1 MLIIFLC
8 CDKMPRGKA
17 DLAPGLGVSVDRA
30 PFLVCSEAVE
40 WGGGRGVVEKSCSAC
55 SSLRGR
61 VLGFLKPFKDCPRL
75 PTSSKKSH
83 LQDYTFLNILNVNPA
98 KD

>member
-1 MLIIFLC
+1 MLIIFLG

-30 PFLVCSEAVE
+30 PFLEL
-40 WGGGRGVVEKSCSAC
+40 GGGRGVVEKSCSAC